1 MTLVVKNVYTL
12 SQCFRKLTDRQVA
25 LFFLLCNAYVTLP
38 EGVCVGLFSEYH
50 LKTFTYVC
58 VCVCVHACTLM
69 REKLSTY
76 GKMLIDE
83 SR

>member
-25 LFFLLCNAYVTLP
+25 FFFLLCNVYVTLP
-38 EGVCVGLFSEYH
+38 EGVCVGLFRECH
-50 LKTFTYVC
+50 LKTFMYVC
-58 VCVCVHACTLM
+58 VCARACTLM

-76 GKMLIDE
+76 GKTLIDG
-83 SR
+83 ST